1 MGTNMKYII
10 GAYVTSP
17 CLFEWNESDKKKYF
31 DGIKSIQNI
40 RGLEHPFWGALHPF
54 DDEWFLNNI
63 DPSWD
68 FVFTCIPGT
77 MKELLK
83 NPDFGL
89 ASKSPAGRN
98 AALGYAEKARQA
110 VIKINKHINRK
121 SVIAVQLH
129 SAPKCSVAY
138 ERSSVSSFVQSLGEI
153 TSWDWQDARIVI
165 EHCDAPVS
173 GHIPEKGFLSIDDEI
188 KAILEI
194 NEQNP
199 RNKLGITIN
208 WGRSAIEGRNPDT
221 AIEHIRKA
229 KRAGLLRGV
238 IFSGCSDR
246 QTPYGIWKDTHMP
259 PPREY
264 DSRFF
269 AGKSLMTA
277 KHMQK
282 ALEAADFRNLDYFGI
297 KIMALPENAEI
308 KRRIGL
314 NSDTVNI
321 LNQITSC

>member
-1 MGTNMKYII
+1 MKYIV

-17 CLFEWNESDKKKYF
+17 CLFKWNESDKNKYF
-31 DGIKSIQNI
+31 DGLKAIENI
-40 RGLEHPFWGALHPF
+40 RGLEHPFWGTLHPF
-54 DDEWFLNNI
+54 DDDWFLNNI

-98 AALGYAEKARQA
+98 AALEFTEKTRQA
-110 VIKINKHINRK
+110 IIKTNKHTNRN

-129 SAPKCSVAY
+129 SAPHCSVAY
-138 ERSSVSSFVQSLGEI
+138 ERSAVSSFVLSLEEI
-153 TSWDWQDARIVI
+153 TSWDWQNARIVI

-173 GHIPEKGFLSIDDEI
+173 GHSPEKGFLSIDDEI
-188 KAILEI
+188 KAILKI
-194 NEQNP
+194 NQ
-199 RNKLGITIN
+199 RYQRQKLGMTIN
-208 WGRSAIEGRNPDT
+208 WGRSAIEGRHPDT
-221 AIEHIRKA
+221 AIEHITKA
-229 KRAGLLRGV
+229 KRAGLLSG
-238 IFSGCSDR
+238 IMFSGCSDR
-246 QTPYGIWKDTHMP
+246 ESPYGVWKDTHMP

-269 AGKSLMTA
+269 AEKSLMTA
-277 KHMQK
+277 KRMQK
-282 ALEAADFRNLDYFGI
+282 ALETADFRNLDYFGI
-297 KIMALPENAEI
+297 KIMALPENADN

-314 NSDTVNI
+314 NSDTVKLLNI
-321 LNQITSC
+321 ITRFS